1 VLDGDEQRLAEP
13 GGTQLMA
20 ITIREVALLAGVS
33 QATAARALSGYGSVS
48 TGTAERVTLAAK
60 QLGYRT
66 NPVAQA
72 LRRGQSNY
80 VGFVP
85 GDLENPFFATVAR
98 SLSDVV
104 ETAGLTLMISSSDER
119 LAKEQKAV
127 QTLQANLVSALVVA
141 PTSGH
146 DRSHL
151 TQLAAARIPLVIIDR
166 AIPGLHADTVTV
178 DNIGG
183 ARMGVEH
190 LLELGHVRIGFLTD
204 ALEIASSRD
213 RLQGYHDALSAH
225 GIAPDQRLRVV
236 GDPSRDGGY
245 RAALQL
251 LDQYPRPTA
260 IFAGDNLMTLGVLR
274 AAHEVGLR
282 IPEDLALVGFD
293 DFDLAV
299 AIRPSITAVAQ
310 PVAEIGRRAGELL
323 LRRLGGWDGAPE
335 SVSLPTRLK
344 VRESSGS
351 TL

>member
-1 VLDGDEQRLAEP
+1 
-13 GGTQLMA
+13 MA

-33 QATAARALSGYGSVS
+33 RATAARALSNYGSVS
-48 TGTAERVTLAAK
+48 SAAAERVLLAAK

-72 LRRGQSNY
+72 LRRGQANY

-98 SLSDVV
+98 ALSDVV
-104 ETAGLTLMISSSDER
+104 ETAGLTLMISSSDEQLPR
-119 LAKEQKAV
+119 EQRVV

-151 TQLAAARIPLVIIDR
+151 TQLATAGIPLVIVDR
-166 AIPGLHADTVTV
+166 AIPGLNADTVTV
-178 DNIGG
+178 DNVGG

-190 LLELGHVRIGFLTD
+190 LIELGHTRIGLLAD

-213 RLQGYHDALSAH
+213 RSQGYRDALRTH
-225 GIAPDQRLRVV
+225 GIAQETGLEAVDE
-236 GDPSRDGGY
+236 PSRDGAY
-245 RAALQL
+245 RAAMRL
-251 LDQYPRPTA
+251 LDHQHRPSA

-274 AAHEVGLR
+274 AAHELGLR

-299 AIRPSITAVAQ
+299 AIRPSITTVAQ

-335 SVSLPTRLK
+335 HVSLPTRLI
-344 VRESSGS
+344 VRESSAAS
-351 TL
+351 S